1 MSAHLK
7 VTLKVLI
14 SLFIL
19 LSYLPVILL
28 QIVMVSPRSHLVK
41 NHKSL
46 SRTNESQ
53 LKDRPQNSVLRH
65 TEIKI

>member
-19 LSYLPVILL
+19 LLYLPVILL

-53 LKDRPQNSVLRH
+53 LKDKS
-65 TEIKI
+65 KIENAWAFL